1 MRRLPHVTTLLLI
14 MMTLCSRPAQAQ
26 DWWDFF
32 AELSGPGPFQ
42 SRGNATLTVYCRHA
56 DFAADASQ
64 GKTGSSRGGNDRWF
78 HLLQDPTAKGP
89 CIFLDVRT
97 FRTRKG
103 EDDRR
108 WFPVRM
114 EVYESGATYRLWE
127 RVPLEI
133 GAGAGVIHFDSSG
146 VIANRAIVDVPRVSL
161 KPLLL
166 IPALRKTRNGGF
178 GFLQAY
184 YRASFILGN
193 LNQNDFRPKPQTTFN
208 TDNDLVPS
216 AGFLIDPIA
225 LARLIA
231 NR

>member
-1 MRRLPHVTTLLLI
+1 MSRRLRVPILLFLLTTI
-14 MMTLCSRPAQAQ
+14 WCRPVQAQ
-26 DWWDFF
+26 DIWDLL
-32 AELSGPGPFQ
+32 AELSGPGPFEG
-42 SRGNATLTVYCRHA
+42 RGNGTLTIYCWHPDFTA
-56 DFAADASQ
+56 DPSQ
-64 GKTGSSRGGNDRWF
+64 GKTGSVRGGNDRWF

-89 CIFLDVRT
+89 CIFLDVRA
-97 FRTRKG
+97 FRTHKG
-103 EDDRR
+103 EDDPR
-108 WFPVRM
+108 WFPVRV
-114 EVYESGATYRLWE
+114 EVYESGATYRLWQ

-133 GAGAGVIHFDSSG
+133 GVGAGVIHFDSAG

-166 IPALRKTRNGGF
+166 IPALQKTRNGGF

-193 LNQNDFRPKPQTTFN
+193 LNQNNFRPKPGTTFS

-216 AGFLIDPIA
+216 AGFLIDPVA

-231 NR
+231 NK